1 MLNSNIGNIMLG
13 YEPNISKSMWVLTR
27 VNKNDGIHNWGK
39 EMNVPSRTSYIVD
52 WGESLSPLL

>member
-1 MLNSNIGNIMLG
+1 MLNSNIGNITLG
-13 YEPNISKSMWVLTR
+13 YEPNINRSTW

-39 EMNVPSRTSYIVD
+39 EMNAPSRTFYIVD